1 MVKTKLDGQPS
12 SLLAYMQVSDY
23 KAAFTLMYVVFLELG
38 SYHYH
43 LNFKL
48 LDENNNGIIPWTF
61 YPQILDKDYEYRQ

>member
-23 KAAFTLMYVVFLELG
+23 KADFTLIYVVFLELG

-48 LDENNNGIIPWTF
+48 FDEKTMELSHGQSIPR
-61 YPQILDKDYEYRQ
+61 Y